1 MKPEGVDQ
9 MSIGPALQKVR
20 QNRHL
25 TQAEV
30 ASQLYVTRQ
39 TISRWGQGKTTPN
52 IYALKD
58 LAELYGVSID
68 ELTNT
73 SLLNPVQEEGDP
85 MKQVNWMALF
95 GIFWF
100 NVLFT
105 AGAVVAV
112 IGLLV
117 GLWVTITTFI
127 SAPLLLFI
135 EWLLVA
141 AYHLSWPASLTWY
154 DVPLSLIFCGL
165 GISIWPMAKNATVYL
180 ANFFKK
186 YVRYNLKA
194 IYR

>member
-1 MKPEGVDQ
+1 
-9 MSIGPALQKVR
+9 
-20 QNRHL
+20 
-25 TQAEV
+25 
-30 ASQLYVTRQ
+30 
-39 TISRWGQGKTTPN
+39 
-52 IYALKD
+52 
-58 LAELYGVSID
+58 
-68 ELTNT
+68 
-73 SLLNPVQEEGDP
+73 

-127 SAPLLLFI
+127 STPLLLFI
-135 EWLLVA
+135 EWLLVT
-141 AYHLSWPASLTWY
+141 AYHLPWPASLTWY
-154 DVPLSLIFCGL
+154 DMPLSLIFCGL

-194 IYR
+194 IYH

>member
-1 MKPEGVDQ
+1 

-20 QNRHL
+20 QDRHL

-39 TISRWGQGKTTPN
+39 TISRWEQGKTIPN

-95 GIFWF
+95 GILWF

-112 IGLLV
+112 IGTLV
-117 GLWVTITTFI
+117 GLWVTMVAFI
-127 SAPLLLFI
+127 GAPLLLFV
-135 EWLLVA
+135 EWLAVM
-141 AYHLSWPASLTWY
+141 AYHLPWPESLTWY
-154 DVPLSLIFCGL
+154 EVPLSLIFAESAFQCGRWQRTRHFT
-165 GISIWPMAKNATVYL
+165 WPTFLKLPKATFL
-180 ANFFKK
+180 NCLRER
-186 YVRYNLKA
+186 VRL
-194 IYR
+194 I